1 MKGLTKERALMYY
14 RVIKEPA
21 NALCDNLVYAALAD
35 GEFDEE
41 DIEKFATSA
50 IRSALL
56 IHVLIAELPK
66 ELAER
71 IYDAEDKRLR
81 EMVK

>member
-1 MKGLTKERALMYY
+1 MKVFTKERALMYY

-21 NALCDNLVYAALAD
+21 NTLCDNLVYAALAD
-35 GEFDEE
+35 GEFDDE
-41 DIEKFATSA
+41 DIEKFATSV

-56 IHVLIAELPK
+56 IHVLIAEMPK

-71 IYDAEDKRLR
+71 IYDAEEKRLR

>member
-1 MKGLTKERALMYY
+1 MKVLSKERALMYY

-41 DIEKFATSA
+41 GIEKFATSA

-56 IHVLIAELPK
+56 INVLIAELPK

-71 IYDAEDKRLR
+71 IYDAEGKRLR

>member
-14 RVIKEPA
+14 RIINDPV
-21 NALCDNLVYAALAD
+21 NALRDNLVYAAFTD
-35 GEFDEE
+35 GELDDGEME
-41 DIEKFATSA
+41 RFATSA
-50 IRSALL
+50 VRSALL